1 MNTNNKSADDFE
13 LTKDFTVADYRK
25 LEATRNTKEIATF
38 IRRRFVGRYL
48 NPLLNVPQEAKSGF
62 CTMAI
67 CCLMIEAV
75 ESFRQGWEDS
85 KDKSKQAFGSFF
97 DRFDAFAPL
106 RGHADDFYTSVR
118 CGILHQAETTNGWR
132 IRREKNMPI
141 FESAAHTIGANAF
154 LDALRL
160 SFEEY
165 CKELDAA
172 EWESDV
178 WVKARIK
185 LNAICNN
192 CFHDPSQKKKQ
203 KGP

>member
-1 MNTNNKSADDFE
+1 
-13 LTKDFTVADYRK
+13 
-25 LEATRNTKEIATF
+25 
-38 IRRRFVGRYL
+38 
-48 NPLLNVPQEAKSGF
+48 
-62 CTMAI
+62 
-67 CCLMIEAV
+67 
-75 ESFRQGWEDS
+75 
-85 KDKSKQAFGSFF
+85 SKQAFGSFF